1 MAPTNPMT
9 ISANDSLV
17 DNMFAYINRVDDEL
31 KVVLLYKSE
40 SDTKW
45 SAKSCGV
52 QDCLF
57 DNTAD
62 WDSWK
67 VEDVPEGVMSADE
80 EDSFESAIRKS
91 FEGSIEASC
100 SKILPIIFINCPI
113 ITKLSK
119 AKLNIVSRHP
129 TILSC

>member
-9 ISANDSLV
+9 ISASGSLV
-17 DNMFAYINRVDDEL
+17 DNMFAYIHRVDDEL
-31 KVVLLYKSE
+31 KVVLLYKGE

-62 WDSWK
+62 WNSWK
-67 VEDVPEGVMSADE
+67 VEDFQEGVMSADE
-80 EDSFESAIRKS
+80 DNSFESAIRKS
-91 FEGSIEASC
+91 FEGSIQAFC
-100 SKILPIIFINCPI
+100 SEFLPIFLEIARTLQNFLKRN
-113 ITKLSK
+113 
-119 AKLNIVSRHP
+119 
-129 TILSC
+129 

>member
-9 ISANDSLV
+9 ISASGSLV
-17 DNMFAYINRVDDEL
+17 DNMFAYIHRVDDEL
-31 KVVLLYKSE
+31 KVVLLYKGE

-62 WDSWK
+62 WDSWE
-67 VEDVPEGVMSADE
+67 VEDFPEGVMSTE
-80 EDSFESAIRKS
+80 EENSFVSAIRKR
-91 FEGSIEASC
+91 FEGSIEAC
-100 SKILPIIFINCPI
+100 WSKILPMIFLELARTLQNFL
-113 ITKLSK
+113 KR
-119 AKLNIVSRHP
+119 N
-129 TILSC
+129 

>member
-9 ISANDSLV
+9 ISASGSLV
-17 DNMFAYINRVDDEL
+17 DNMFAYIHRVDDEL
-31 KVVLLYKSE
+31 KVVLLYKGE

-62 WDSWK
+62 WNSWK
-67 VEDVPEGVMSADE
+67 VEDFQEGVMSADE
-80 EDSFESAIRKS
+80 DNSFESAIRKS
-91 FEGSIEASC
+91 FESSIQAFC
-100 SKILPIIFINCPI
+100 SEILPNFSEIARI
-113 ITKLSK
+113 L
-119 AKLNIVSRHP
+119 LNFLKRN
-129 TILSC
+129 

>member
-1 MAPTNPMT
+1 MAPTSPMT
-9 ISANDSLV
+9 ISASGSLV
-17 DNMFAYINRVDDEL
+17 DNMFAYIHRVHDEL

-67 VEDVPEGVMSADE
+67 VEDFPEGVMSVE
-80 EDSFESAIRKS
+80 EENSFESAIRKR
-91 FEGSIEASC
+91 FAGSIEAFC
-100 SKILPIIFINCPI
+100 SKIPPIFF
-113 ITKLSK
+113 
-119 AKLNIVSRHP
+119 
-129 TILSC
+129 

>member
-67 VEDVPEGVMSADE
+67 IEDVPEGVMSADE

-100 SKILPIIFINCPI
+100 SKILPIIFY
-113 ITKLSK
+113 KLPDHYK
-119 AKLNIVSRHP
+119 
-129 TILSC
+129 TF